1 MELDLYPVKL
11 HDKVF
16 KNSFLL
22 YDEPKESERVYQE
35 KSLKMNKVKST
46 TIKTVAQL
54 DAEAA
59 AEVAADQGI
68 PFVRRARAQT
78 SNNYPGI
85 A

>member
-1 MELDLYPVKL
+1 MYPVKL

-22 YDEPKESERVYQE
+22 YDEPNESEAPNKE

-46 TIKTVAQL
+46 NIKTVAQL

-68 PFVRRARAQT
+68 PFVRRARA
-78 SNNYPGI
+78 
-85 A
+85 

>member
-22 YDEPKESERVYQE
+22 YDEPNESELPNKE
-35 KSLKMNKVKST
+35 KNLKMNKIKST
-46 TIKTVAQL
+46 NIKTVGQL
-54 DAEAA
+54 DVDVPV
-59 AEVAADQGI
+59 EVPIDQGLV
-68 PFVRRARAQT
+68 VRRARAQT